1 MCPALVST
9 AIPSGTRPPV
19 AMTFLSVPSGFAES
33 TRPLLASRKNR
44 RANLVLFSGLV
55 WPCPVG
61 CVDVVAIVLVSW
73 LRFGFCLVGRN
84 CCGRCVRLRRFFGC
98 LALDDEPG
106 TALTGEESPEP
117 LQEDADPQAIL

>member
-1 MCPALVST
+1 MWPASVST

-19 AMTFLSVPSGFAES
+19 AMTFLSAPSGFAES

-44 RANLVLFSGLV
+44 RAVLVLPSESVGR
-55 WPCPVG
+55 CSVG

-106 TALTGEESPEP
+106 AALASEKSPEP
-117 LQEDADPQAIL
+117 LQEDADPQ